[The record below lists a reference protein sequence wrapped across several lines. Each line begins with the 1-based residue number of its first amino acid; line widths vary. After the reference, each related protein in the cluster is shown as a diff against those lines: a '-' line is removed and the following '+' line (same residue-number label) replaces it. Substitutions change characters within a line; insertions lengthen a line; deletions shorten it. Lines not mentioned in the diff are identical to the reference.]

1 MLGVSNSRPIQTHN
15 RQIAHRLFCF
25 TYAGGA
31 ASIYRDWSNQLPQ
44 SIEVHAVQFPG
55 HGNQLNK
62 PLFRRVQPLPEPEFI
77 EELKKMGGTPQA
89 VLEHPELM
97 SVLNPI
103 LRADLEVCQ
112 TYEYEPRP
120 PLDCPSQSLA
130 AYRTKKFHASNLK
143 AGATTQRRPSPFE
156 CSPGITSTCIQPRMS
171 CCG

>member
-1 MLGVSNSRPIQTHN
+1 MLGVANSRPVQTHN

-77 EELKKMGGTPQA
+77 EELKKWG
-89 VLEHPELM
+89 EL
-97 SVLNPI
+97 
-103 LRADLEVCQ
+103 
-112 TYEYEPRP
+112 PRQ
-120 PLDCPSQSLA
+120 LWNIQS
-130 AYRTKKFHASNLK
+130 
-143 AGATTQRRPSPFE
+143 
-156 CSPGITSTCIQPRMS
+156 
-171 CCG
+171 